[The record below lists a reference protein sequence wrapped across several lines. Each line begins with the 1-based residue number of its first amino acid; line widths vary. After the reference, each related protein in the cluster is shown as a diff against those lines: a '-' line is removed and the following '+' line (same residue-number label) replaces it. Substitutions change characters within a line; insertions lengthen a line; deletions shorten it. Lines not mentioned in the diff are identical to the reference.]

1 MRNRSN
7 YNYTPAQGSLLQQ
20 QRPEPRRNAGVGGGK
35 GIDRVLLI
43 LFFIALPAIALISLF
58 WNALQWVFIL
68 VCLGTIALLW
78 MQRGFTQRGR
88 VVMTGLYTVLSMVM
102 LTSALGS
109 GGSGQLPRTTSSA
122 TVPPINY
129 ANYVTDSQ
137 TNPMVVSNGAVP
149 AANTSGGSVV
159 DTTQTGGVDPSQLD
173 PSVVTDPNAAVGGSG
188 TVVDPITGVA
198 MQPRVASTAAE
209 KVLEQFLEA
218 WRSDIMANMVPLT
231 APSWRATLS
240 ASQNGPEQKLY
251 WQFSNKKLDS
261 WQLVGEPTGTDTDT
275 SRTVTLIATIM
286 SGNEQRKYKYDALML
301 QADGQWFVDP
311 YSLQTGTRVDLA
323 TPAPA
328 DAAVVA
334 ADGSVVTPPPTPAPT
349 KTPGPKT
356 KLYYNASGGKYYHA
370 AADCKTVDEKY
381 LPLKSFTYSKINDSP
396 FSKLIPC
403 KTCNAPSRP
412 Q

>member
-20 QRPEPRRNAGVGGGK
+20 RPEPRRNGGGGTSK
-35 GIDRVLLI
+35 GFDRVLLI
-43 LFFIALPAIALISLF
+43 LFFIVLPAIALISLF
-58 WNALQWVFIL
+58 WSAMQWLFIL

-78 MQRGFTQRGR
+78 MRRGFTQRGR
-88 VVMTGLYTVLSMVM
+88 VVMTGLYAVLLMVM

-109 GGSGQLPRTTSSA
+109 GGSGQLPRTTSTA

-129 ANYVTDSQ
+129 QNYVTDGQ
-137 TNPMVVSNGAVP
+137 TNPMVASGGAVP
-149 AANTSGGSVV
+149 AANPNGGVVV
-159 DTTQTGGVDPSQLD
+159 DTSQTGGIDPSQQGQGGI
-173 PSVVTDPNAAVGGSG
+173 TDPNAATGGSG
-188 TVVDPITGVA
+188 TIVDPISGVA

-275 SRTVTLIATIM
+275 SRTVTLIANIM
-286 SGNEQRKYKYDALML
+286 AGDEQRKYKYDALML

-328 DAAVVA
+328 DGVAVVA
-334 ADGSVVTPPPTPAPT
+334 DGTVATPPPTPAPT

-356 KLYYNASGGKYYHA
+356 KLYYNASGGKYYHIEA
-370 AADCKTVDEKY
+370 NCKAVDEKY
-381 LPLKSFTYSKINDSP
+381 LPLKSFTYSKLNDSP
-396 FSKLIPC
+396 YSKLSPC

-412 Q
+412 